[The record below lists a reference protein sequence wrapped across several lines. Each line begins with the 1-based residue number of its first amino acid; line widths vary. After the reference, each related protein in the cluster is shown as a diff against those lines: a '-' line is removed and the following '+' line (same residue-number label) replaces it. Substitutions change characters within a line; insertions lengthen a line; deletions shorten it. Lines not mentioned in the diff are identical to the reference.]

1 MLVITKNNLKTHWQT
16 KKNKT
21 IRLTLTALDV
31 EKLSSIEADA
41 SARRIRSHPTQE
53 TPVSTL
59 PSVHTILCLGIQV
72 SSEAEI
78 KWGWAG
84 IEVGLP
90 VQNYHIVTSH
100 QKYAPIKD
108 NYLDKDF
115 MFLWHTTAQRGFD
128 NRARVVCNRKHNP
141 VPAKCARISECI
153 HVHLLQL
160 LITMTIFTPVVSCHS
175 PVFYYKHYVRAAAV
189 MIIVA

>member
-1 MLVITKNNLKTHWQT
+1 M
-16 KKNKT
+16 
-21 IRLTLTALDV
+21 
-31 EKLSSIEADA
+31 EADA

-72 SSEAEI
+72 SSETDI
-78 KWGWAG
+78 KRGWAG

-90 VQNYHIVTSH
+90 VQNDHIVTYH
-100 QKYAPIKD
+100 QKHAPIKD

-115 MFLWHTTAQRGFD
+115 MFLWHTTGQRGFD
-128 NRARVVCNRKHNP
+128 NRARLLCNGKHNP
-141 VPAKCARISECI
+141 VPAKCARKSECV

-160 LITMTIFTPVVSCHS
+160 LITMTIFTPVVYCHS
-175 PVFYYKHYVRAAAV
+175 PVFYYEHYVGAAV
-189 MIIVA
+189 AAMIIVA